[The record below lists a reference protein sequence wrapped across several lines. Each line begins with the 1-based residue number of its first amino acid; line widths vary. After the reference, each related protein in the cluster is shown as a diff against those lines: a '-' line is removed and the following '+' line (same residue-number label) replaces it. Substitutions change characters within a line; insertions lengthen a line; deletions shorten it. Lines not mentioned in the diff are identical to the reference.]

1 MTIPTRCDAL
11 STPAPDV
18 RMGILDGKTA
28 IVTGGGTGVGRGIA
42 LALASEGA
50 AVVLAGRTEATLAA
64 THKEI
69 ENAGG
74 RAAVAVCD
82 VTVPDDVNACI
93 ALALDTYGTIDILV
107 NNAALVPHGTLLD
120 IKEEVVNAAWEAGPL
135 ATLRLMRL
143 CHPHLRDGGV
153 IVNVSSGAAISST
166 VTNRGTYAM
175 VKSALNALT
184 RAAAME
190 WAADGIRVNAI
201 MPFAKTE
208 AVERFLQ
215 SEPDHANA
223 IVSSVPL
230 GRIGDPERD
239 IGRAVVFLAGPDSA
253 YLTGATLP
261 LDGGLAYLR

>member
-1 MTIPTRCDAL
+1 MIPRDRRMQYLFFAAPRLVWIGYPQPLTTEL
-11 STPAPDV
+11 SRFGV
-18 RMGILDGKTA
+18 RT
-28 IVTGGGTGVGRGIA
+28 V
-42 LALASEGA
+42 
-50 AVVLAGRTEATLAA
+50 
-64 THKEI
+64 
-69 ENAGG
+69 
-74 RAAVAVCD
+74 D

-120 IKEEVVNAAWEAGPL
+120 INEEVVNAAWEAGPL

-190 WAADGIRVNAI
+190 WAADGIRVNAVSPAVVLTPI
-201 MPFAKTE
+201 YEAFIEPSKVEGTLTE
-208 AVERFLQ
+208 GF
-215 SEPDHANA
+215 
-223 IVSSVPL
+223 SSFHPV
-230 GRIGDPERD
+230 GRIGRPED
-239 IGRAVVFLAGPDSA
+239 VAHHINFLLSDRASWT
-253 YLTGATLP
+253 TGAIHDV
-261 LDGGLAYLR
+261 DGGVMAGRN